1 MRFNYISRGKSPQK
15 QERIEKM
22 KKITVKESQR
32 AFVFKNGKFER
43 LLSAGSYCLW
53 GKRTAVTVQ
62 TDHPFKPIAIAEFPI
77 EIMKDIPEILKE
89 TVYADIPDAAL
100 GLFFRD
106 GKFRGFLPTGQYL
119 FWQIGSKV
127 EIRTVDI
134 STPEIGEEVPRY
146 IFKNLKE
153 TPFYTG
159 IEVKQ
164 WEKARLYFDG
174 KFVRLLDAGV
184 HYFWKNGASVT
195 ADMIDTRLTAL
206 TVSGQDILT
215 ADKVTLRVNFTCNY
229 RVTDFVKVAEVVDD
243 YKTQIYVC
251 AQLAIRE
258 YVGKYKLDE
267 ILESK
272 EQMSDFI
279 LTRLKEKEA
288 ELFVEFSDAGV
299 KDIILPGEV
308 REIMNTVLIAEKK
321 AQANVISRR
330 EEVASTRSLLNT
342 ARLMEENKTLY
353 KLKEMEYIERI
364 CENVGNINIGGGD
377 ILAKLTAIVAP
388 Q

>member
-1 MRFNYISRGKSPQK
+1 
-15 QERIEKM
+15 M
-22 KKITVKESQR
+22 KKITVKESER
-32 AFVFKNGKFER
+32 ALVFNNGRFEKV
-43 LLSAGSYCLW
+43 LKAGSYRLW
-53 GKRTAVTVQ
+53 GKRNAVIMQVEQ
-62 TDHPFKPIAIAEFPI
+62 SEHPFRPISIPECPI
-77 EIMKDIPEILKE
+77 EILKNIPEIAKE
-89 TVYADIPDAAL
+89 TVYADIPDATL

-106 GKFRGFLPTGQYL
+106 GKFRGFLPAGQYL
-119 FWQIGSKV
+119 FWQTGSKV
-127 EIRTVDI
+127 EIRQVDI
-134 STPEIGEEVPRY
+134 STPEIGDNVPEY
-146 IFKNLKE
+146 IFKNLRE
-153 TPFYTG
+153 TPFYTR

-164 WEKARLYFDG
+164 WEKARLYFNG
-174 KFVRLLDAGV
+174 KFIRLLPAGA
-184 HYFWKNGASVT
+184 HYFWKNGISVT
-195 ADMIDTRLTAL
+195 AETVDTRLTAL

-215 ADKVTLRVNFTCNY
+215 ADKVSLRVNFTCNY
-229 RVTDFVKVAEVVDD
+229 RITDCIRVAETVDD
-243 YKTQIYVC
+243 YRNQIYVC

-267 ILESK
+267 VLENK
-272 EQMSDFI
+272 EQMSEFI
-279 LTRLKEKEA
+279 LSRLKAKEN

-342 ARLMEENKTLY
+342 AKLMEENKTLY
-353 KLKEMEYIERI
+353 KLKEMEYVERI

-377 ILAKLTAIVAP
+377 ILAKLTAMISPDALTT